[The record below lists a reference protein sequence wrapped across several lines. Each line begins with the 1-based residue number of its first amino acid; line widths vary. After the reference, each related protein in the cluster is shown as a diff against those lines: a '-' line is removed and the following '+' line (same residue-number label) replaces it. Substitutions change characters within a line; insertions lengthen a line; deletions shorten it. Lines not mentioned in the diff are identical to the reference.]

1 MDTGT
6 ELMSTRTDNTINVTR
21 DLLVRY
27 DKPGPRYTSYPTAPE
42 WQDQFAQAD
51 YRRALADA
59 AARPD
64 EALSVYVHLPFCHE
78 RCIYCGCNVIV
89 TEKEGVADRYLDY
102 LETEIALA
110 AAALQDRRQ
119 IMQLHWGGGTPTY
132 LDVAQIERLSSIIR
146 RHFEFGPGAEVAIEI
161 DPRVTT
167 EEQIYRLRELGFN
180 RVSMGVQDLNPEVQR
195 AITRFQ
201 TEEETRDVY
210 GWCRAAGFSGINF
223 DLVYGLP
230 FQRPES
236 WESTIRAICEMRPDR
251 LAVYSYAHVPWI
263 RPHQKW
269 IPGEALPVG
278 PEKYELFAAARSR
291 LLAAGYAAIGMDH
304 FALPE
309 DELAVALAE
318 RRLHRNFMG
327 YSVIPA
333 AEMISFGTSAIG
345 EIGGCY
351 AQNQVKLSKYY
362 EALDAGLFPT
372 ARGFTLTLDDVIR
385 RFLIRRLMCDFYL
398 DTAVL
403 EQKFNIRYAEYF
415 AAEEEALVEFYDEQ
429 FIAKDGDNLVV
440 LPLGRVFIRNVAMVF
455 DAYLKKPEGHRMF
468 SRTV

>member
-6 ELMSTRTDNTINVTR
+6 KRMSQPTDHTIDVTR

-42 WQDQFAQAD
+42 WQDQFSEAD

-59 AARPD
+59 STRPE
-64 EALSVYVHLPFCHE
+64 EALSAYVHIPFCHE

-102 LETEIALA
+102 LDREMALA
-110 AAALQDRRQ
+110 AGALGKRRRL
-119 IMQLHWGGGTPTY
+119 MQLHWGGGTPTY
-132 LDVAQIERLSSIIR
+132 LDVAQIERLMTIIR
-146 RHFEFGPGAEVAIEI
+146 RHFEIGDGAEVAIET

-167 EEQIYRLRELGFN
+167 EAQIYKLRELGFN

-195 AITRFQ
+195 AITRYQ
-201 TEEETRDVY
+201 TEEETRNVY
-210 GWCRAAGFSGINF
+210 EWCRAAGFGGINF

-236 WESTIRAICEMRPDR
+236 WDNTIRAICELRPDR

-269 IPGEALPVG
+269 IPGDALPVG
-278 PEKYELFAAARSR
+278 PEKYELFAAARGK
-291 LLAAGYAAIGMDH
+291 LLAAGYEAIGMDH
-304 FALPE
+304 FALPD
-309 DELAVALAE
+309 DELAVALSE

-333 AEMISFGTSAIG
+333 SEMISFGTSAIG
-345 EIGGCY
+345 EVGGCY

-362 EALDAGLFPT
+362 EALDGGQFPT
-372 ARGFTLTLDDVIR
+372 ARGFSLTADDMIR
-385 RFLIRRLMCDFYL
+385 RWLIRRLMCDFYL
-398 DTAVL
+398 DTARL
-403 EQKFNIRYAEYF
+403 EQKFDIRYPEYF
-415 AAEEEALVEFYDEQ
+415 AAEEEALAEFYDEQ

-455 DAYLKKPEGHRMF
+455 DAYLKKPEGHRQF